1 MNEVKEE
8 KKEKKLSYIAT
19 PTNLFACL
27 DLNCRS
33 LLSTLIQISSM
44 YADEQGW
51 FFRSNGDLV
60 EESKL
65 SKQVLNGALDALLNA
80 GVIDFIP
87 QQQGKGVRQT
97 SRLYKVNFD
106 RFIEFQDIS
115 IEERYKNPK
124 YQIETS
130 DYKNGTFTWQGTE
143 WVGKQASSSITSPKT
158 TYEPQSKVTTSI
170 DNIA

>member
-1 MNEVKEE
+1 MKDEE
-8 KKEKKLSYIAT
+8 TKEKKLSYIAT

-33 LLSTLIQISSM
+33 LLSTLIQISSV

-51 FFRSNGDLV
+51 FFRSNGDLEV
-60 EESKL
+60 ESKL

-87 QQQGKGVRQT
+87 QQQGKGVKQT

-106 RFIEFQDIS
+106 RFIEFQDTS

-124 YQIETS
+124 YQIVTS
-130 DYKNGTFTWQGTE
+130 DYKQGSFVWQGKE
-143 WVGKQASSSITSPKT
+143 WAGKQASLALTSTQTLP
-158 TYEPQSKVTTSI
+158 EPQHKVTTNI

>member
-1 MNEVKEE
+1 
-8 KKEKKLSYIAT
+8 
-19 PTNLFACL
+19 
-27 DLNCRS
+27 
-33 LLSTLIQISSM
+33 M

-124 YQIETS
+124 YQIVTS
-130 DYKNGTFTWQGTE
+130 DYKQGSFVWQGKE
-143 WVGKQASSSITSPKT
+143 WAGKQASLALTSTQTLP
-158 TYEPQSKVTTSI
+158 EPQHKVPTNI